1 VAEISKQQ
9 ETCGSIFSGS
19 VWRYSPSG
27 YHRYEDLVRF
37 GYELNMALE
46 NFKHLS
52 LIFGYLLGNHVWKSE
67 DFSLN
72 LFEFWLLRISKS
84 I

>member
-1 VAEISKQQ
+1 V
-9 ETCGSIFSGS
+9 
-19 VWRYSPSG
+19 
-27 YHRYEDLVRF
+27 D
-37 GYELNMALE
+37 LE

-52 LIFGYLLGNHVWKSE
+52 LIFGYLLENHVRKSD

-72 LFEFWLLRISKS
+72 LVEFWLLTISIFIYFNTFK

>member
-1 VAEISKQQ
+1 L
-9 ETCGSIFSGS
+9 
-19 VWRYSPSG
+19 RYSPSG
-27 YHRYEDLVRF
+27 YHQWEDLVRF

-46 NFKHLS
+46 NFKHIS
-52 LIFGYLLGNHVWKSE
+52 RISGYLLENHVWKSD

-72 LFEFWLLRISKS
+72 LVEFWLLRISKS